1 MKINKYLKKRIIIF
15 ATTVT
20 FIIVILGVSLYN
32 VLSNKTGDI
41 VIKDNINYTIET
53 EKKSTNNFP
62 MSKEEGENLS
72 SIHTIKVSNK
82 DDKRSNFEIVLKD
95 RESSYLIDKIYYKVD
110 DKEVK
115 KIDRKHVLYYGTL
128 EKGESKTITIRFWL
142 GSDLL
147 SKEDQGRKANMYLDV
162 YGK

>member
-1 MKINKYLKKRIIIF
+1 MKISDYLKKRVGVF
-15 ATTVT
+15 AVT
-20 FIIVILGVSLYN
+20 ITIVFVILGISLYN
-32 VLSNKTGDI
+32 VLSSESGDI

-53 EKKSTNNFP
+53 EKKSTNSLP
-62 MSKEEGENLS
+62 MSKEEGEFLS

-95 RESSYLIDKIYYKVD
+95 RESSYLIDKVYYKVD

-115 KIDRKHVLYYGTL
+115 QIDGKHVLYYGTL

-147 SKEDQGRKANMYLDV
+147 SSEDQGRKANMYLDV

>member
-1 MKINKYLKKRIIIF
+1 MKISDYLKKRVGIF
-15 ATTVT
+15 VVT
-20 FIIVILGVSLYN
+20 ITIVFVILGISLYI
-32 VLSNKTGDI
+32 VLSSGSGDI

-53 EKKSTNNFP
+53 EKKSTNSIP
-62 MSKEEGENLS
+62 MSKEEGEFLS

-95 RESSYLIDKIYYKVD
+95 RESSYLIDKVYYKVD

-115 KIDRKHVLYYGTL
+115 QIDTKHVLYYGTL

-147 SKEDQGRKANMYLDV
+147 SSEDQGRKANMYLDV